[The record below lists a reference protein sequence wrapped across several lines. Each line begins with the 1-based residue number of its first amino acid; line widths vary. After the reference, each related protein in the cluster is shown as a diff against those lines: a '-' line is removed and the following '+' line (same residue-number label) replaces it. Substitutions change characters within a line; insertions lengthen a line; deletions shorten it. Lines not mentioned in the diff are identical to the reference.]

1 MHNFHIET
9 ERDLGFSNQNY
20 NDFED
25 GMLMTSTKKMNS
37 PSNRKKQIIDSV
49 EKNFDHI
56 KQFTFFNRKFHLQ
69 DQKYH
74 QFLIEPH
81 LKVLEIGCG
90 NGDLLASINPCVG
103 VGIDLSHKM
112 IAFAQKRHPNLSF
125 HVHDVESPLPFK
137 KGETFDLI
145 VISDAIGFF
154 DDIQLVL
161 ENLIPFCTP
170 QTRLVI
176 SYYTKHW
183 EFLVKLAEILRI
195 KVPQPP
201 QNFLST
207 TDIEKI
213 AELSGFEMIR
223 KEYQQ
228 LIPIPLLGIDILI
241 NKFIATLPGIR
252 KLCFRTYV
260 VARPRPTNVPID
272 YSTTI
277 VIPCRNEKGNIEPA
291 IQRLPKFCKDLEI
304 IYVEGH
310 SKDGTWEEI
319 LRVKKEY
326 SHLDIKAFQQPGKG
340 KADAVH
346 IGFGKARGELLMIL
360 DADLTVPP
368 EQLPK
373 FYKVIST
380 GQGEFVNG
388 TRLIYPMKDQA
399 MRFFNFIA
407 NKCFSW
413 IFSYLLSQRFTDTL
427 CGTKVFLAKDY
438 KRIMEQRKFF
448 GDFDPFGDFELIF
461 GSSKLNM
468 KVIEVPIRYEARSYG
483 STQISRWRHGVIL
496 LKMVIHAYKKL
507 KLLF

>member
-1 MHNFHIET
+1 MT
-9 ERDLGFSNQNY
+9 LAQN
-20 NDFED
+20 
-25 GMLMTSTKKMNS
+25 MAISS
-37 PSNRKKQIIDSV
+37 RRKQQLVDSI
-49 EKNFDHI
+49 EKNFDKI
-56 KQFTFFNRKFHLQ
+56 KNFTVFNRKFHLQ

-74 QFLIEPH
+74 QFLIEPQ

-90 NGDLLASINPCVG
+90 NGDLLASVAPSIG
-103 VGIDLSHKM
+103 VGIDLSPKI
-112 IAFAQKRHPNLSF
+112 IAYARTRHPALTF
-125 HVHDVESPLPFK
+125 FTHDAELPFFHQ
-137 KGETFDLI
+137 KGQTFDVI
-145 VISDAIGFF
+145 IISDVIGFF
-154 DDIQLVL
+154 DDIQLAL
-161 ENLIPFCTP
+161 QNLAPLCTP
-170 QTRLVI
+170 QTRLII

-183 EFLVKLAEILRI
+183 EFLVRLAELLRI

-207 TDIEKI
+207 VDIEKL

-228 LIPIPLLGIDILI
+228 LIPIPLFGIDTLV
-241 NKFIATLPGIR
+241 NKFIATLPGLR
-252 KLCFRTYV
+252 KLCLRTYV
-260 VARPRPTNVPID
+260 VARPRPTYIPKT
-272 YSTTI
+272 YSTTV

-291 IQRLPKFCKDLEI
+291 VQRLPQFCKDLEI

-310 SKDGTWEEI
+310 SQDGTWEEVLAI
-319 LRVKKEY
+319 KEKY
-326 SHLDIKAFQQPGKG
+326 AHLDIKAFQQPGKG

-346 IGFGKARGELLMIL
+346 LGFAKARGELLMIL

-373 FYKVIST
+373 FYQVIST

-388 TRLIYPMKDQA
+388 TRLIYPMEDQA
-399 MRFFNFIA
+399 MRFFNFLA
-407 NKCFSW
+407 NKGFSW

-438 KRIMEQRKFF
+438 KRIMDQRKFF

-461 GSSKLNM
+461 GASKLNM
-468 KVIEVPIRYEARSYG
+468 KVIEVPIRYEARAYG
-483 STQISRWRHGVIL
+483 STQISRWRHGIIL

-507 KLLF
+507 KLFF

>member
-1 MHNFHIET
+1 MPISHFLVEIEG
-9 ERDLGFSNQNY
+9 DLGFTAQDYS
-20 NDFED
+20 DFED
-25 GMLMTSTKKMNS
+25 SMTMTSTPAMNTS
-37 PSNRKKQIIDSV
+37 SNRKQQLVDSI
-49 EKNFDHI
+49 EKNFDAV
-56 KQFTFFNRKFHLQ
+56 KEFTFFNRKFHLQ
-69 DQKYH
+69 DQQYH
-74 QFLIEPH
+74 QFLIEPQ

-90 NGDLLASINPCVG
+90 NGDLLASIKPSLG
-103 VGIDLSHKM
+103 VGIDLSPKM
-112 IAFAQKRHPNLSF
+112 VTFAQKKHSNLSF
-125 HVHDVESPLPFK
+125 HVHDAESPLPFK
-137 KGETFDLI
+137 NREAFDVI
-145 VISDAIGFF
+145 IISDVVGFF
-154 DDIQLVL
+154 DDIQLVF

-183 EFLVKLAEILRI
+183 EFLVKLAEILKI

-228 LIPIPLLGIDILI
+228 LVPIPLFGIDTLI

-252 KLCFRTYV
+252 KLCLRTYV
-260 VARPRPTNVPID
+260 VARPRPTYAPID
-272 YSTTI
+272 YTTTV

-326 SHLDIKAFQQPGKG
+326 AHLDIKAFQQPGKG

-346 IGFGKARGELLMIL
+346 VGFGKARGDLLMIL

-388 TRLIYPMKDQA
+388 TRLIYPMEDQA
-399 MRFFNFIA
+399 
-407 NKCFSW
+407 
-413 IFSYLLSQRFTDTL
+413 Y
-427 CGTKVFLAKDY
+427 
-438 KRIMEQRKFF
+438 
-448 GDFDPFGDFELIF
+448 
-461 GSSKLNM
+461 SS
-468 KVIEVPIRYEARSYG
+468 
-483 STQISRWRHGVIL
+483 IS
-496 LKMVIHAYKKL
+496 
-507 KLLF
+507 

>member
-1 MHNFHIET
+1 MEILSARKQRVIE
-9 ERDLGFSNQNY
+9 
-20 NDFED
+20 
-25 GMLMTSTKKMNS
+25 
-37 PSNRKKQIIDSV
+37 SV
-49 EKNFDHI
+49 EKNFDRV
-56 KQFTFFNRKFHLQ
+56 KQVTLFNRRFHLQ

-90 NGDLLASINPCVG
+90 SGDLLASLKPKIG
-103 VGIDLSHKM
+103 VGIDLSPQM
-112 IAFAQKRHPNLSF
+112 VAFAQKKHPDLSF
-125 HVHDVESPLPFK
+125 HVCDAESPLPFE
-137 KGETFDLI
+137 KGETFDIIL
-145 VISDAIGFF
+145 ISDVVGLL
-154 DDIQLVL
+154 DDIQLTF
-161 ENLIPFCTP
+161 ENILPYCTP
-170 QTRLVI
+170 QTRLII

-183 EFLVKLAEILRI
+183 EFAVKLAELLRI

-207 TDIEKI
+207 VDIEKI

-228 LIPIPLLGIDILI
+228 LIPIPLFGLDTLV

-252 KLCFRTYV
+252 RLCLRTYI
-260 VARPRPTNVPID
+260 VARPRPS
-272 YSTTI
+272 YSPVKYATTV
-277 VIPCRNEKGNIEPA
+277 VIPCRNEKGNIESA
-291 IQRLPKFCKDLEI
+291 LQRLPQFCDDLEI

-310 SKDGTWEEI
+310 SQDGTWEEV
-319 LRVKKEY
+319 LRVKEKY
-326 SHLDIKAFQQPGKG
+326 THLDIKAFQQPGKG

-346 IGFGKARGELLMIL
+346 LGFGKARGDLLMIL

-373 FYKVIST
+373 FYKVLST

-388 TRLIYPMKDQA
+388 TRLIYPMEDQA

-461 GSSKLNM
+461 GASKLNM
-468 KVIEVPIRYEARSYG
+468 KVVEVPIRYDARTYG

-496 LKMVIHAYKKL
+496 LKMVMHAYKKL
-507 KLLF
+507 KLFF

>member
-1 MHNFHIET
+1 MNISASRKQQVIDFIE
-9 ERDLGFSNQNY
+9 N
-20 NDFED
+20 
-25 GMLMTSTKKMNS
+25 
-37 PSNRKKQIIDSV
+37 
-49 EKNFDHI
+49 NFDQV

-74 QFLIEPH
+74 QFLIEPRQ
-81 LKVLEIGCG
+81 KVLEIGCG
-90 NGDLLASINPCVG
+90 NGDLLASINPSVG
-103 VGIDLSHKM
+103 VGIDLSLKM
-112 IAFAQKRHPNLSF
+112 VTFAQKKHPNLSF
-125 HVHDVESPLPFK
+125 YVHDVESPLPFK
-137 KGETFDLI
+137 KGETFDVVI
-145 VISDAIGFF
+145 ISDAVGFF
-154 DDIQLVL
+154 DDIQLAL
-161 ENLIPFCTP
+161 EHLNSVCNP
-170 QTRLVI
+170 QTRLII

-195 KVPQPP
+195 KIPQPP

-207 TDIEKI
+207 VDIEKI
-213 AELSGFEMIR
+213 AELSGFEIIR

-228 LIPIPLLGIDILI
+228 LIPIPLFGIDILI

-252 KLCFRTYV
+252 KLCLRTYV
-260 VARPRPTNVPID
+260 VARPRPTYIPRD
-272 YSTTI
+272 YSTTV
-277 VIPCRNEKGNIEPA
+277 VIPCRNEKGNIEAA

-310 SKDGTWEEI
+310 SKDSTWEEV
-319 LRVKKEY
+319 LRVKEKY
-326 SHLDIKAFQQPGKG
+326 SQLDIKAFQQLGKG

-346 IGFGKARGELLMIL
+346 LGFGKARGDLLMIL

-373 FYKVIST
+373 FYRVIST

-388 TRLIYPMKDQA
+388 TRLIYPMEDQA

-438 KRIMEQRKFF
+438 KRIIEQRKFF

-461 GSSKLNM
+461 GASKLNM

-507 KLLF
+507 KLFF